1 VTTISKRVHNL
12 EKQFGTSAGT
22 QQLLLVVSRAG
33 WGLALDQ
40 DTCLRILGEAGFLP
54 TGRMGIVNF
63 LDIPEGLDAAE
74 MEKFLRENGAK
85 LA

>member
-1 VTTISKRVHNL
+1 LIVCK
-12 EKQFGTSAGT
+12 
-22 QQLLLVVSRAG
+22 AG

-74 MEKFLRENGAK
+74 MEKFLRDNGAR